1 MTLWH
6 GGSIVIAV
14 LEEVMS
20 RTTRRRAV
28 RAVAP
33 VAGLL
38 AAGLLVWQGSYA
50 AFSASTNNTSDAWA
64 TGNLNLTNNGGT
76 LGAGTYAG
84 TTAALFK
91 GTVAGQA
98 ENNLKIGSSGQ
109 KCITVESTGSLPGT
123 LKLYRGAVSGTN
135 GALLAPQVSLTID
148 AATVGAAVNVG
159 NDCAGFPGSGTTSI
173 AAGTP
178 LSGLQTSWAAATNS
192 FAVVGGTQRVAY
204 RIAWSITTT
213 GTTLGDNALQNSSAI
228 ADLTWEIQ

>member
-50 AFSASTNNTSDAWA
+50 AFSATTNNQADAWA

-84 TTAALFK
+84 TTTALFK
-91 GTVAGQA
+91 GTVAGQP
-98 ENNLKIGSSGQ
+98 ENNLKIGSTGT
-109 KCITVESTGSLPGT
+109 KCITVESTGSLAGA
-123 LKLYRGAVSGTN
+123 LKLYRGLVSGTN
-135 GALLAPQVSLTID
+135 SALLAPQVSLTID
-148 AATVGAAVNVG
+148 AERRCGAGVNVRQRLHRL
-159 NDCAGFPGSGTTSI
+159 PGRPRRTSPP
-173 AAGTP
+173 AWRCRLCRRRTP
-178 LSGLQTSWAAATNS
+178 RRCRACRGRQRAPL
-192 FAVVGGTQRVAY
+192 RVAY
-204 RIAWSITTT
+204 RIAWS
-213 GTTLGDNALQNSSAI
+213 DHHDRYDAR
-228 ADLTWEIQ
+228 